1 MRILLVVRTNGVF
14 KPKKDYVKYLIKEL
28 LDRKFRVSIYDP
40 KKRQL
45 MDYNNKKIK
54 SILLDKKIKI
64 KFLIFFINII
74 SLGKVL
80 KVANDNFDCVHFLN
94 IRFELLFLINR
105 LKKYNGQKIGTI
117 YGGEV
122 FLNPIRR
129 LFGRIYAAFDVLTVQ
144 NNNLKKI
151 ICDLY
156 PGVKSSKII
165 VRQFPIISL
174 DIIDN
179 LNKSKTKKEIR
190 DKYNIKL
197 DELVIQC
204 CTNGNENEN
213 HNLVIDALLQS
224 LVLKHSNRIVLLFF
238 LTYDSPIDYRLKLK
252 KKIETL
258 LADYK
263 LKIFID
269 YLDIKSVAELK
280 IITDLFIN
288 VRNTDQFNSGMV
300 ESIYAQ
306 SAIITGDWLPYNDLI
321 DTGFDFIQTDKNYK
335 SLANKIYRVII
346 GDKFDLSEN
355 KKIMYDISH
364 PRVVLSKFIEIYNL

>member
-1 MRILLVVRTNGVF
+1 
-14 KPKKDYVKYLIKEL
+14 
-28 LDRKFRVSIYDP
+28 
-40 KKRQL
+40 
-45 MDYNNKKIK
+45 
-54 SILLDKKIKI
+54 
-64 KFLIFFINII
+64 
-74 SLGKVL
+74 
-80 KVANDNFDCVHFLN
+80 
-94 IRFELLFLINR
+94 
-105 LKKYNGQKIGTI
+105 
-117 YGGEV
+117 
-122 FLNPIRR
+122 
-129 LFGRIYAAFDVLTVQ
+129 
-144 NNNLKKI
+144 
-151 ICDLY
+151 LY